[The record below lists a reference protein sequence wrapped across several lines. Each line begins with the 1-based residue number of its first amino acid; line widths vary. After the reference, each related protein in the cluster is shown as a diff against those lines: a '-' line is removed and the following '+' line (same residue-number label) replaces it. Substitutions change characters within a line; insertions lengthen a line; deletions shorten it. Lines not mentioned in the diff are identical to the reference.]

1 MKVDV
6 QVSKDILEWVMGR
19 VHMEDLP
26 SKVTQRLLQWYSGE
40 KTPTFNQIEETSK
53 ATGIPLGYFFL
64 ATPPIESLPLLDYRT
79 VDSLELERP
88 SRNLIDTIHNME
100 QVQDWTKDQLISE
113 GAEPLDFVS
122 SMSENTAAS
131 EFVAY
136 IRSILGLTIDWFAY
150 SKSADESFKLIRNK
164 ISDAGVI
171 VMMNGIVGNN
181 THRSLAIDEFRA
193 FAVVDKYAPLIF
205 INSNDSTSGKL
216 FSLLHE
222 FVHIL
227 MGKNSF
233 FNDRYSAHGQ
243 VSNAERIC
251 NTVAAELLA
260 PDELFIQKWNEA
272 TAETDKETAISTV
285 QKYFKCGITVIA
297 RKALDHGFITKQLY
311 AKISQLAVH
320 LYNEHRKKAKQNPG
334 GNFYATSASRI
345 DQRFFRMLVGSVAE
359 GKTLYSDAFRLTNTN
374 RSTFHEL
381 REQVGGGY

>member
-227 MGKNSF
+227 MGKT
-233 FNDRYSAHGQ
+233 
-243 VSNAERIC
+243 VSLMTD
-251 NTVAAELLA
+251 TV
-260 PDELFIQKWNEA
+260 PM
-272 TAETDKETAISTV
+272 
-285 QKYFKCGITVIA
+285 G
-297 RKALDHGFITKQLY
+297 R
-311 AKISQLAVH
+311 
-320 LYNEHRKKAKQNPG
+320 
-334 GNFYATSASRI
+334 
-345 DQRFFRMLVGSVAE
+345 
-359 GKTLYSDAFRLTNTN
+359 
-374 RSTFHEL
+374 
-381 REQVGGGY
+381 